1 MAVSD
6 HQAGQPEVSLT
17 DLLMV
22 MSIMVTRMMMVM
34 LMAKMMMIII
44 ISLTYPLAY
53 PDGED
58 DDDHNM
64 SSTYPLANIIRK
76 RSQRTKAMDTWSW
89 LDQDEDEDDR

>member
-44 ISLTYPLAY
+44 
-53 PDGED
+53 
-58 DDDHNM
+58 
-64 SSTYPLANIIRK
+64 
-76 RSQRTKAMDTWSW
+76 
-89 LDQDEDEDDR
+89 